1 MTDSRPLPGTGTIG
15 VSSGA
20 SNTKLTGDA
29 ARAKLNDCFADLLA
43 HAGHGELRVESRW
56 DRAGVRE
63 ILVLYGRQFRYLIRE
78 AET

>member
-1 MTDSRPLPGTGTIG
+1 MTDSRPLPGTGTIRRGPGG
-15 VSSGA
+15 VA
-20 SNTKLTGDA
+20 ATADA